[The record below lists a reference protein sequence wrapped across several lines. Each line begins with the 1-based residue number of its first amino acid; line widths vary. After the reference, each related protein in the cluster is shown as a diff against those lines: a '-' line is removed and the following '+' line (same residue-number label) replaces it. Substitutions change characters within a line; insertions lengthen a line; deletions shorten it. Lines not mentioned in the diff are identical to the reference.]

1 MEAQENNGR
10 KYVIE
15 RAPGDVFHVEKNKE
29 RVNLRVVTTEKN
41 VCDGCFFEASHVNNG
56 KGRASFNCY
65 VSKCG
70 ECNGFVRKD
79 GKNVIFIPEEI
90 Q

>member
-1 MEAQENNGR
+1 MAAQENNGR

-15 RAPGDVFHVEKNKE
+15 RAPGDVFHVEKNGE
-29 RVNLRVVTTEKN
+29 RVNLRVVETEKN
-41 VCDGCFFEASHVNNG
+41 VCDECYFEASRSKG
-56 KGRASFNCY
+56 GIGRATFKCY